1 MRSTK
6 IQKSDCVLCQEVGG
20 RLLWEN
26 DLVRIINADDAN
38 YPAFTRVIY
47 QSHICEMSDLS
58 PQQRQELMDYVWLIE
73 EVQREVLEP
82 TKINLAQF
90 GTMVPHVHWHIIP
103 RFKNDPHYPDAIWS
117 ALPEQLDIES
127 VNNYL
132 NNQKELL
139 PQYETRFVDRL
150 KLMVK

>member
-1 MRSTK
+1 MSCTK

-47 QSHICEMSDLS
+47 QSHRREMSDLS
-58 PQQRQELMDYVWLIE
+58 PQQRQELMNYVWLVE

-103 RFKNDPHYPDAIWS
+103 RFKSDPHYPDAIWS
-117 ALPEQLDIES
+117 TLPEQLDIES
-127 VNNYL
+127 VKDYL

-139 PQYETRFVDRL
+139 PQYETTLVDRL
-150 KLMVK
+150 KLMIK

>member
-1 MRSTK
+1 M
-6 IQKSDCVLCQEVGG
+6 QKQDCVLCQKVGG
-20 RLLWEN
+20 RLIWEN
-26 DLVRIINADDAN
+26 DLVRIINAEDAH

-47 QSHICEMSDLS
+47 QSHVQEMSDLE
-58 PQQRQELMDYVWLIE
+58 PAKRQALMDFVWLVE
-73 EVQREVLEP
+73 KVQREILQP

-117 ALPEQLDIES
+117 SVKNPLDNAAIQD
-127 VNNYL
+127 YL

-139 PQYETRFVDRL
+139 TQYESTLINRL
-150 KLMVK
+150 KSISK